1 MLRLAAQSCLTL
13 CDPMDY
19 SLPGSSVHG
28 DSPGKNTG
36 EDCHALLQGIFL
48 NQGSSIVLNP
58 LGELFVSWGTLCLGQ
73 SEILLEI
80 GHLGAKL
87 LILYGERSKA
97 PGIDGS
103 VWPHYCTVSSES
115 THSLWSSLHHL
126 ICYTLTQGHKCY
138 SLQGVIPERVG
149 VVSTAC
155 VTEGAAEQMITQIRA
170 PSMPCMA
177 STGNSICNGIE
188 PEG

>member
-1 MLRLAAQSCLTL
+1 MTPKEPS
-13 CDPMDY
+13 
-19 SLPGSSVHG
+19 SSVHG

-115 THSLWSSLHHL
+115 THSLWSPSGIYTARSCCGWTSPELLGPDSGPAL
-126 ICYTLTQGHKCY
+126 IVQSG
-138 SLQGVIPERVG
+138 R
-149 VVSTAC
+149 
-155 VTEGAAEQMITQIRA
+155 
-170 PSMPCMA
+170 
-177 STGNSICNGIE
+177 
-188 PEG
+188 

>member
-1 MLRLAAQSCLTL
+1 MSDSLWPCLLKATRFL
-13 CDPMDY
+13 GSWDY
-19 SLPGSSVHG
+19 S
-28 DSPGKNTG
+28 GKNTG

-48 NQGSSIVLNP
+48 NQGLGIVWNP
-58 LGELFVSWGTLCLGQ
+58 LGELFISWGTLCLGQ

-80 GHLGAKL
+80 VHLGAKV
-87 LILYGERSKA
+87 LICYGERSKT
-97 PGIDGS
+97 PGVDGS

-115 THSLWSSLHHL
+115 AHSLWSSLHHL
-126 ICYTLTQGHKCY
+126 TCYTLTQGHKCY

-155 VTEGAAEQMITQIRA
+155 VTEGAAEQMTTQIRA

-177 STGNSICNGIE
+177 AQGAASAVD
-188 PEG
+188 